1 MITILYDTAMER
13 DAFKEFILTG
23 SGCVDFSDQVDDM
36 LCVNAP
42 AACSI
47 CKENLIR
54 TQMIDRTEYQSIDFL
69 RPYPSAQIVRTCH
82 TCDNAPICWLAC
94 TAAAPDPCR
103 HYKATEV
110 HRHDFK

>member
-42 AACSI
+42 AACRI
-47 CKENLIR
+47 CKDDLIR

-69 RPYPSAQIVRTCH
+69 RPDRPEKSCN

-94 TAAAPDPCR
+94 TAAAPAPCR
-103 HYKATEV
+103 HYKPLEV
-110 HRHDFK
+110 QRHDVK